1 MEINRSLILLSI
13 TLLSLFNQTNQS
25 SEDFTLNQ
33 EVRGS
38 LPDKSYGYYRIKLPD
53 MQTNSSKF
61 LLFEARRNVEQDLLD
76 NVFSDPN
83 LYISLDDHT
92 PSPSS
97 NTWSSSRFG
106 DEIISIDK
114 KYVKSGTE
122 FYISVFCE
130 FKCNFIL
137 DAKLYDIY
145 ELKEDKLYTLSMIP
159 DDVIKL
165 TFKPKSKYD
174 QLKVSCV
181 SDKMKPFQI
190 FMAQKDPSSSNSLPV
205 YPIYVNGYYFIIRKG
220 DANYTTDQEYEVLIE
235 NKEFKQD
242 LLFWINYDN
251 EDIEMSELSPLFGSA
266 QANSGSCYS
275 FNIDKQYLN
284 KDIIISTSIFNGNGY
299 IRIGGWE
306 KVKDMKTRKED
317 NRTYPI
323 ISDKTILLT
332 EKNFKD
338 YGDISKS
345 KDKKLY
351 FCFLANVETSYV
363 VKVYYKD
370 HAEQAQKLNY
380 LLPGIS
386 SDNML
391 PGKTVTKYYLMNFE
405 QNKDIK
411 IELKIK
417 SGNPKLFLY
426 YTYDENSYVNY
437 TVLDKM
443 TRASQ
448 VIMATRESNQKYKIQ
463 VEANDNQCIYI
474 PSKAGRDCQMYAVI
488 NCETEKD
495 CLYELFFD
503 HLGNIVQMKP
513 KVMYSNVI
521 TEGEVDKYEIRIT
534 EEGAENLAIILNQ
547 NTGHTKLKFAQF
559 ITERGEV
566 LFQKTDIFN
575 KEFMPNVI
583 EVKSSDFLGNNIKG
597 TFFVEVEGLAF
608 SSYSLYYYTY
618 DDESKSKLDHKTVTM
633 SLIKGTIIQD
643 YIKEN
648 HNIKVYS
655 YDNSNIGSQKTD
667 LFIYFQGSGYIDYKI
682 YVFKNLNDFKYEKD
696 MVKGF
701 LWESDY
707 QDRIHIKK
715 DDKNYIVGN
724 LYIMVFGIRY
734 EEYDLD
740 TEVVYKNDDPENS
753 LFLLVITDETTPISL
768 KEGVEF
774 KQSLTVSRSRQ
785 SFYYRHVD
793 NNEDFLLTINVPFS
807 KAKLGLKLGD
817 RDFIYGKIIQES
829 YFLKVESPDI
839 LQSCPSKSCNI
850 EITIEAIKLEDLADM
865 ELDIILLCRSSLNSL
880 IYLNKN
886 SLIEKRRISHFEKQY
901 FVIDANPSENS
912 VLSIN
917 TVFTHGRGILYAKI
931 APNNLQI
938 SLQDFPH
945 EDSYEYTSDLNNK
958 EELSIIN
965 IPYNDISQKLP
976 CKILLTVKGLFEHLG
991 KFQGDYTL
999 SVSNIVDDIYPNK
1012 NYRLFISKSEMKY
1025 YHFIIKGVKTR
1036 LSISMT
1042 NKEVDAFMY
1051 LNYGPLTKEA
1061 TDFEWRSEGS
1071 LNEFIDISIDDPF
1084 FVTRRK
1090 KSLEGEY
1097 YLGVRALKDT
1107 YFNLYISDS
1116 DVKIMTITENFPGT
1130 CNCEEKEYCY
1140 FRYENIN
1147 SPNIAKVIEQEFIFY
1162 FEFTYGDAD
1171 IYATLFETG
1180 NNGVILG
1187 ALPTIFKKDY
1197 KSEFSNRYLRIKLSP
1212 NTRKYT
1218 LDSVLVLGARC
1229 KAKSMFDFNVR
1240 PIWKSGEI
1248 LTKDEGLAFLGMDMD
1263 NVFFL
1268 GQSTLAPIN
1277 LTLYSTTN
1285 LPIIYEAKAIS
1296 GSAEVHSY
1304 IYNSEESLEED
1315 NLSTNK
1321 IKGYKHLTRFSVD
1334 EKDKSS
1340 HYDTITAENG
1350 FRQNV
1355 FFEVKAKKDCLFYIH
1370 LHYNQE
1376 NLKIPMSKQ
1385 TQGKFKE
1392 GKFYGYIEM
1401 LPEYEEIV
1409 LNVDKMTPNS
1419 AFSVY
1424 AKTNILNS
1432 NNFQTMMIYSAP
1444 SDNNFDVKAKTLSFY
1459 PTLSLRIKNIPK
1471 EFYQSGKKVITMI
1484 YIQADNDIAYNDKL
1498 NMIAYP
1504 NVDHYERIIPVP
1516 NKYIYSSLS
1525 SKEVDETVFSFKQQD
1540 IKDNLLVIEVSSCRG
1555 NLGYSLTDSTSQRV
1569 NYLENY
1575 SEERGKKV
1583 ILANIGRNI
1592 EYYLSVY
1599 GLKEDEM
1606 LFSDSEIIYEG
1617 VEFLLYYYTT
1627 TSQEYKQINF
1637 DSKLSY
1643 NIKEPGHIILHLPN
1657 LETVNAQNGKNKLD
1671 DLTVTA
1677 IITTNKNEYEYMNSI
1692 CYLTKKYEYIEQ
1704 QKLYKNYT
1712 ITTNKNNNQIEIQN
1726 LDKNQFYYI
1735 NVLVTNKK
1743 TGQIFALDPLQIK
1756 PKKIIEIDH
1765 LPSTILILAIAALFV
1780 VIIYFYRK
1788 YRITKALVKYES
1800 NDINS
1805 MGTLPKSITEL
1816 KMMQEEKNKKAKE
1829 KYNSLTE
1836 DSGQV

>member
-13 TLLSLFNQTNQS
+13 TLLSLFNLTNQMT
-25 SEDFTLNQ
+25 EEFTLNQ
-33 EVRGS
+33 EVKAS
-38 LPDKSYGYYRIKLPD
+38 LPDKTYRYYRIKLPE
-53 MQTNSSKF
+53 MKTNSSQF

-83 LYISLDDHT
+83 LYISLVDT
-92 PSPSS
+92 MPSPAS

-106 DEIISIDK
+106 DEIISVDK
-114 KYVKSGTE
+114 KYVKSGTQ

-165 TFKPKSKYD
+165 TFKPKSKYE

-190 FMAQKDPSSSNSLPV
+190 FMAQNEPSSSNSLPV
-205 YPIYVNGYYFIIRKG
+205 YPIYINGYYFVIRKG
-220 DANYTTDQEYEVLIE
+220 DANYTTEGEYEVLIE

-251 EDIEMSELSPLFGSA
+251 EDIEISELSPLFGSSS
-266 QANSGSCYS
+266 ANSGSCYS
-275 FNIDKQYLN
+275 FNIQKQYQN
-284 KDIIISTSIFNGNGY
+284 KDIIISTSLFNGNGY

-323 ISDKTILLT
+323 ISDKSILLT

-338 YGDISKS
+338 YGDITKN
-345 KDKKLY
+345 KDNKLY
-351 FCFLANVETSYV
+351 FCFLANQDTSYV

-370 HAEQAQKLNY
+370 HSEQAQKLNY

-386 SDNML
+386 SDGML
-391 PGKTVTKYYLMNFE
+391 PGKTVTKYHLLNFE

-417 SGNPKLFLY
+417 SGYPKLFLY

-448 VIMATRESNQKYKIQ
+448 VVNSIRVSNQKYEIK

-503 HLGNIVQMKP
+503 HVGSQIVMKP

-521 TEGEVDKYEIRIT
+521 TEGEIDRYEIHIT
-534 EEGAENLAIILNQ
+534 EEVAENLAIILNQ
-547 NTGHTKLKFAQF
+547 NTGHTKLKFAKF
-559 ITERGEV
+559 ITEKGEV
-566 LFQKTDIFN
+566 LFHNTDMFN

-583 EVKSSDFLGNNIKG
+583 EVKASNFLNHNIRG
-597 TFFVEVEGLAF
+597 TFYIEVEGLAF
-608 SSYSLYYYTY
+608 SSYNLYYYTY
-618 DDESKSKLDHKTVTM
+618 DDDSSSKLDHKTVTM
-633 SLIKGTIIQD
+633 SLIKGIIIQD

-648 HNIKVYS
+648 HNLKVYS
-655 YDNSNIGSQKTD
+655 YDNSNIGNQKTD

-682 YVFKNLNDFKYEKD
+682 YVFKNLNDYSYEKD

-701 LWESDY
+701 IWESDF

-734 EEYDLD
+734 DEYDVD
-740 TEVVYKNDDPENS
+740 SDIIYKNDDPENYP
-753 LFLLVITDETTPISL
+753 FLLVVTDEATPISL

-774 KQSLTVSRSRQ
+774 RQSFTMSRSAQ
-785 SFYYRHVD
+785 TFYYRHTD
-793 NNEDFLLTINVPFS
+793 NNEDFLLTINVPFG
-807 KAKLGLKLGD
+807 KAKLGLKLGE
-817 RDFIYGKIIQES
+817 RDFMYEKIIQDN
-829 YFLKVESPDI
+829 YFIKVESQDLI
-839 LQSCPSKSCNI
+839 QYCPSKSCNI
-850 EITIEAIKLEDLADM
+850 EITIEAINLKDVEDN
-865 ELDIILLCRSSLNSL
+865 EIDIVLLCRSSLNSL

-886 SLIEKRRISHFEKQY
+886 SLIEKRKISHFEKQY
-901 FVIDANPSENS
+901 FVIDVNPAENS
-912 VLSIN
+912 VLTIN
-917 TVFTHGRGILYAKI
+917 TVFTNGRGILFAKI
-931 APNNLQI
+931 ADNNLQV
-938 SLQDFPH
+938 SLNDFPQ
-945 EDSYEYTSDLNNK
+945 EDKYEYTSNLNNK
-958 EELSIIN
+958 EELSVIN
-965 IPYNDISQKLP
+965 IPYTDVANRLP
-976 CKILLTVKGLFEHLG
+976 CKILLTVKGIFEHLG
-991 KFQGDYTL
+991 KFQGEYTI
-999 SVSNIVDDIYPNK
+999 SVSNIVDDIFPNK

-1025 YHFIIKGVKTR
+1025 YHFIIKGSKRR

-1051 LNYGPLTKEA
+1051 LNYGSLRKDA
-1061 TDFEWRSEGS
+1061 TDFEWRSEGN
-1071 LNEFIDISIDDPF
+1071 LNEYIDIDIDDPF
-1084 FVTRRK
+1084 FVSRRK
-1090 KSLEGEY
+1090 TGLEGEY
-1097 YLGVRALKDT
+1097 YLAIRAIKDT

-1116 DVKIMTITENFPGT
+1116 NAKIMTITESFPGT
-1130 CNCEEKEYCY
+1130 CNCEEGEYCY
-1140 FRYENIN
+1140 YRYENIN
-1147 SPNIAKVIEQEFIFY
+1147 SLDVAKVIEQEFIFY
-1162 FEFTYGDAD
+1162 FEFTYGDAE

-1180 NNGVILG
+1180 NNGVILDS
-1187 ALPTIFKKDY
+1187 LPTQYKKDY
-1197 KSEFSNRYLRIKLSP
+1197 KSEFSSQYLRIKLSP
-1212 NTRKYT
+1212 NTKKYT

-1248 LTKDEGLAFLGMDMD
+1248 LTKYEGLAFLGMDMD

-1268 GQSTLAPIN
+1268 SESSLAPIN

-1296 GSAEVHSY
+1296 GSAEIHSY
-1304 IYNSEESLEED
+1304 VYNSEESLNDEL
-1315 NLSTNK
+1315 NINK
-1321 IKGYKHLTRFSVD
+1321 IEGYKHLSKFSVD

-1340 HYDTITAENG
+1340 HYDSITTENS
-1350 FRQNV
+1350 FRQNL
-1355 FFEVKAKKDCLFYIH
+1355 FFEVKAKKDCLFYIY

-1376 NLKIPMSKQ
+1376 NMKIPMSKQ

-1409 LNVDKMTPNS
+1409 LNIDKMTPTS
-1419 AFSVY
+1419 VFSVY
-1424 AKTNILNS
+1424 VKTNILNS
-1432 NNFQTMMIYSAP
+1432 INFQTMMIYSAP
-1444 SDNNFDVKAKTLSFY
+1444 SDNNYDFKGKTLSFY

-1471 EFYQSGKKVITMI
+1471 EFYQQGKKVITMI
-1484 YIQADNDIAYNDKL
+1484 YIQAEDGIGNDDKL

-1504 NVDHYERIIPVP
+1504 NVDHYERITPTP

-1525 SKEVDETVFSFKQQD
+1525 SKDVDETVFSFKQQD
-1540 IKDNLLVIEVSSCRG
+1540 VKDNLLVIEVSACRG
-1555 NLGYSLTDSTSQRV
+1555 NLGYTLTDNFHKKA
-1569 NYLENY
+1569 NYLED
-1575 SEERGKKV
+1575 SMEDKGKKV
-1583 ILANIGRNI
+1583 IMAYMDKNN

-1599 GLKEDEM
+1599 GLKEDQM
-1606 LFSDSEIIYEG
+1606 LFSDSDIVYEG
-1617 VEFLLYYYTT
+1617 VDFLLYYYTT
-1627 TSQEYKQINF
+1627 TLEEYKHTNF

-1643 NIKEPGHIILHLPN
+1643 DIKGPGNIILHLPN
-1657 LETVNAQNGKNKLD
+1657 LETVNAKNGKNKID

-1677 IITTNKNEYEYMNSI
+1677 ILTTNKNEYDYMNSI
-1692 CYLTKKYEYIEQ
+1692 CYLTKKYEYINQ
-1704 QKLYKNYT
+1704 QNLYKNYT

-1726 LDKNQFYYI
+1726 LDRNQYYYI
-1735 NVLVTNKK
+1735 NVLITNKK
-1743 TGQIFALDPLQIK
+1743 TGQIFALEPLQIK
-1756 PKKIIEIDH
+1756 PRKLIEVDH
-1765 LPSTILILAIAALFV
+1765 VPSTILILAIAALLV

>member
-1 MEINRSLILLSI
+1 MEINRSLLLLSI
-13 TLLSLFNQTNQS
+13 TLLCLFNLTNQS
-25 SEDFTLNQ
+25 EDFALNQ
-33 EVRGS
+33 EVRAS
-38 LPDKSYGYYRIKLPD
+38 LPDKTYGYYRIKLPD

-83 LYISLDDHT
+83 LYISLIDHM
-92 PSPSS
+92 PSPVS

-114 KYVKSGTE
+114 KYVKSNTI
-122 FYISVFCE
+122 FYLSVFCE

-165 TFKPKSKYD
+165 TFKPKSKYE

-190 FMAQKDPSSSNSLPV
+190 FMAQKEPSSSNSLPV
-205 YPIYVNGYYFIIRKG
+205 NPIYVNGYYFIIRKG
-220 DANYTTDQEYEVLIE
+220 DANYTTEQEYEVLIE

-251 EDIEMSELSPLFGSA
+251 EDIELSELSPLFGTVS
-266 QANSGSCYS
+266 ANSGSCYS
-275 FNIDKQYLN
+275 FKIEKQYLN
-284 KDIIISTSIFNGNGY
+284 KDIILSTSLFNGNGY

-306 KVKDMKTRKED
+306 KVKDMKNLKED
-317 NRTYPI
+317 KSTYPI
-323 ISDKTILLT
+323 ISDKSILLT

-338 YGDISKS
+338 YGDINKS
-345 KDKKLY
+345 KDNKLY

-363 VKVYYKD
+363 IKVYYKD

-391 PGKTVTKYYLMNFE
+391 PGKTVTKYYLRNFE

-417 SGNPKLFLY
+417 SGDPKLYLY
-426 YTYDENSYVNY
+426 YTYDENSYINY
-437 TVLDKM
+437 TTLDKM
-443 TRASQ
+443 TRSSQ
-448 VIMATRESNQKYKIQ
+448 VIKATRESNQKYKIQ
-463 VEANDNQCIYI
+463 IEATDNKCIHI
-474 PSKAGRDCQMYAVI
+474 PSKAGKDCQMYAVI

-503 HLGNIVQMKP
+503 HLGSQIVMKP

-521 TEGEVDKYEIRIT
+521 TEGEIDKYEIHIT
-534 EEGAENLAIILNQ
+534 DEGTENLAIILNQ
-547 NTGHTKLKFAQF
+547 NTGHTKLKFAKF
-559 ITERGEV
+559 ISERGEV
-566 LFQKTDIFN
+566 LFQSTDIFN
-575 KEFMPNVI
+575 KEFIPNVI
-583 EVKSSDFLGNNIKG
+583 EIKRNNFLNKNIRG
-597 TFFVEVEGLAF
+597 TFYIEVEGFAF

-618 DDESKSKLDHKTVTM
+618 DDESSSKLDHKTVTM
-633 SLIKGTIIQD
+633 SLIKGVIIQD

-648 HNIKVYS
+648 HNIKIFS
-655 YDNSNIGSQKTD
+655 YDNSNIGNQKTD
-667 LFIYFQGSGYIDYKI
+667 LFIYFQGSGYIDYKL
-682 YVFKNLNDFKYEKD
+682 YVFKNLNDYRYEKE

-707 QDRIHIKK
+707 MDRIHIKK

-734 EEYDLD
+734 DEYDLD
-740 TEVVYKNDDPENS
+740 SDVVYKNDDPENYP
-753 LFLLVITDETTPISL
+753 FLLVITDETTPISL

-774 KQSLTVSRSRQ
+774 RQSLTISRSRQ

-793 NNEDFLLTINVPFS
+793 NKEDFLLTVIVPFS

-817 RDFIYGKIIQES
+817 HDFIYEKIIQEN
-829 YFLKVESPDI
+829 YFLKVESQDI
-839 LQSCPSKSCNI
+839 MKDCPSKSCNI
-850 EITIEAIKLEDLADM
+850 EITIEAVKLQDLADM
-865 ELDIILLCRSSLNSL
+865 ELDIVLLCRSSMNSL

-886 SLIEKRRISHFEKQY
+886 SLIEKRKISHNEKQY
-901 FVIDANPSENS
+901 FVIDVNPSENS
-912 VLSIN
+912 VLTIN
-917 TVFTHGRGILYAKI
+917 TVFTHGRGALYAKV
-931 APNNLQI
+931 APSNLQI
-938 SLQDFPH
+938 SINDFPH
-945 EDSYEYTSDLNNK
+945 EDSHEYTSNLNNK
-958 EELSIIN
+958 EELSVIN
-965 IPYNDISQKLP
+965 IPYADISEKLP
-976 CKILLTVKGLFEHLG
+976 CKILLTVKGIFEYLG
-991 KFQGDYTL
+991 RYQGEYTI

-1025 YHFIIKGVKTR
+1025 YHFIIKGSKRR

-1051 LNYGPLTKEA
+1051 LNYGSLKKDA
-1061 TDFEWRSEGS
+1061 TNFEWRSEGS
-1071 LNEFIDISIDDPF
+1071 LNEYIDISVEDSF
-1084 FVTRRK
+1084 FVSRRK
-1090 KSLEGEY
+1090 QSLEGEY
-1097 YLGVRALKDT
+1097 YLAVRALKDT

-1116 DVKIMTITENFPGT
+1116 NVKIMTITESFPGT
-1130 CNCEEKEYCY
+1130 CSCEEGEYCY
-1140 FRYENIN
+1140 YRYENIN
-1147 SPNIAKVIEQEFIFY
+1147 SPDIAKVNEQEFIFY

-1171 IYATLFETG
+1171 IYASLFETG
-1180 NNGVILG
+1180 NNGVILN
-1187 ALPTIFKKDY
+1187 ALPTTYKRDY
-1197 KSEFSNRYLRIKLSP
+1197 KSEFSNQYLRIKLSP
-1212 NTRKYT
+1212 NTPKYT
-1218 LDSVLVLGARC
+1218 LDSVLVLGTKC
-1229 KAKSMFDFNVR
+1229 KTKSMFDFNVR

-1248 LTKDEGLAFLGMDMD
+1248 LAKYEGLAFLGMDMD

-1268 GQSTLAPIN
+1268 SETSIAPIN

-1304 IYNSEESLEED
+1304 IFNSEESLADE
-1315 NLSTNK
+1315 LTINK
-1321 IKGYKHLTRFSVD
+1321 IKGFKHLTKFSVD

-1340 HYDTITAENG
+1340 HYETITAENS
-1350 FRQNV
+1350 FRQNL
-1355 FFEVKAKKDCLFYIH
+1355 FFEVKAKRDCLFYIH

-1376 NLKIPMSKQ
+1376 NMKIPMSKQ
-1385 TQGKFKE
+1385 IQGKFKE

-1419 AFSVY
+1419 VFSVY

-1432 NNFQTMMIYSAP
+1432 YNFQTMMIYSAP
-1444 SDNNFDVKAKTLSFY
+1444 SDNNYDVKGKTLSFY

-1471 EFYQSGKKVITMI
+1471 EFYQQGKKVITMI
-1484 YIQADNDIAYNDKL
+1484 YIQSDNDMTSKDKL
-1498 NMIAYP
+1498 NMIVYP
-1504 NVDHYERIIPVP
+1504 NVDHYERITPIP

-1525 SKEVDETVFSFKQQD
+1525 SKDVDETVFSFKQQD
-1540 IKDNLLVIEVSSCRG
+1540 INDNLLVIEVSSCRG
-1555 NLGYSLTDSTSQRV
+1555 NLGYSLTDNKSQKV
-1569 NYLENY
+1569 NYMENY
-1575 SEERGKKV
+1575 SEEKGKKV
-1583 ILANIGRNI
+1583 IVAHIDRNI

-1599 GLKEDEM
+1599 GLKEDQM

-1617 VEFLLYYYTT
+1617 VDFLLFYYTT
-1627 TSQEYKQINF
+1627 NYQQYSQINF

-1643 NIKEPGHIILHLPN
+1643 KIKEPGHIILYLPN
-1657 LETVNAQNGKNKLD
+1657 LETVNAKNGKNKLD
-1671 DLTVTA
+1671 DLKVAA
-1677 IITTNKNEYEYMNSI
+1677 IITTNKNEFDYMNSI
-1692 CYLTKKYEYIEQ
+1692 CYLTKKYEFINQ
-1704 QKLYKNYT
+1704 QKLYQNYT
-1712 ITTNKNNNQIEIQN
+1712 ITTNKNNNEIEIQN
-1726 LDKNQFYYI
+1726 LDSNQNYYI
-1735 NVLVTNKK
+1735 NVLITNKK
-1743 TGQIFALDPLQIK
+1743 TGQIFALDPLQLK
-1756 PKKIIEIDH
+1756 PKKKIVIDH
-1765 LPSTILILAIAALFV
+1765 VPSTILIIAIATLSV
-1780 VIIYFYRK
+1780 IIIYFYRK
-1788 YRITKALVKYES
+1788 YRVTKALVNYES
-1800 NDINS
+1800 NDINN